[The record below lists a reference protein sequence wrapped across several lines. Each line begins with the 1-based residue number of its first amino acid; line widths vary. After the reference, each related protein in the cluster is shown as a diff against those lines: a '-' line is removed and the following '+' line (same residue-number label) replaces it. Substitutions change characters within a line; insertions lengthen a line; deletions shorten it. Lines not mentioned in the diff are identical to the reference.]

1 MPSTKLFTGISGNAS
16 SPNVPLERARGG
28 GIKPLTM
35 IGEGTW
41 GGGTLTL
48 QISPDGGTTWVSTTV
63 TLTDDGVVGVSNIIG
78 THARLNLA
86 GATSPSLDGWLFY

>member
-1 MPSTKLFTGISGNAS
+1 MPSAKLFTGISGDAS

-48 QISPDGGTTWVSTTV
+48 QISP
-63 TLTDDGVVGVSNIIG
+63 IG